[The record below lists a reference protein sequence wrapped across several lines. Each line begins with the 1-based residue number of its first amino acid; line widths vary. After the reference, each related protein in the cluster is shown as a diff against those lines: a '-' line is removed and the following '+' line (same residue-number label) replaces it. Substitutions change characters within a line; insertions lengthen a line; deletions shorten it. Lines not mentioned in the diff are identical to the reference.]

1 MARFECEIPKRWS
14 DLDSQGHVNNTLF
27 VDYLQEAR
35 VNFLHASPNNHM
47 LGKGV
52 LVVRHEVEYLHQIEY
67 STKPVRAVMAIE
79 EVGGARFVLAYELY
93 DGEHLAARA
102 RTVLA
107 PFDITTGKVRRL
119 TDAERTAFRADAEK
133 FVELRDVPR
142 PRWDDEGYRFPMRVR
157 WSDLDAYGHVNNA
170 TFYDYMQ
177 EARTG
182 LLMSIS
188 DASFGK
194 AKQVMWMVVRQDVD
208 YVTQLSFR
216 HEPYD
221 CLTVVAKVGTTSMT
235 LACEMRDEN
244 NTVYAACRTVL
255 VCTDMTGRPIPLPE
269 NVRAGLESRVL
280 AQAE

>member
-14 DLDSQGHVNNTLF
+14 DLDPQGHVNNTLF

-35 VNFLHASPNNHM
+35 VNFLHAGPNSHM

-52 LVVRHEVEYLHQIEY
+52 LVVRHEVEYLHQMEF
-67 STKPVRAVMAIE
+67 SAKPVRAVMAVE
-79 EVGGARFVLAYELY
+79 QVGGARFVIGYELY

-107 PFDITTGKVRRL
+107 PFDISTGKVRRL
-119 TDAERTAFRADAEK
+119 TDAEREAFRADAEQ

-142 PRWDDEGYRFPMRVR
+142 PRWSDGGYPFPLRVR

-170 TFYDYMQ
+170 TFYDYFQ

-194 AKQVMWMVVRQDVD
+194 AKQVLWLVVRQDVD
-208 YVTQLSFR
+208 YITQVPFR
-216 HEPYD
+216 HEPYE
-221 CLTVVAKVGTTSMT
+221 CVTVVAAVGNTSMT

-244 NTVYAACRTVL
+244 GVVYAACRTVL
-255 VCTDMTGRPIPLPE
+255 VCTDLAGRPTPLPE
-269 NVRAGLESRVL
+269 HVRSGLEARL
-280 AQAE
+280 LTI